1 MSLSSTSALPGAVP
15 RLSPKLV
22 GLLAALVTV
31 LIWTAFIV
39 VARASAD
46 PARAPTLGP
55 VDIVFARLLGAGLIL
70 LPLGWWLTQT

>member
-1 MSLSSTSALPGAVP
+1 MSLSSTTVLQSSPP
-15 RLSPKLV
+15 RLSPKVV

-46 PARAPTLGP
+46 PGRAPTLTP
-55 VDIVFARLLGAGLIL
+55 LDIVYARLLGAGLVL
-70 LPLGWWLTQT
+70 LPTGWWLTR